1 MHLKTQS
8 LLYME
13 YMAKLKKNVVG
24 TEPKSKLILIIL
36 LKTILLIILFGKIRN
51 DMENFDQT
59 ESLTRP
65 KLI

>member
-1 MHLKTQS
+1 
-8 LLYME
+8 ME